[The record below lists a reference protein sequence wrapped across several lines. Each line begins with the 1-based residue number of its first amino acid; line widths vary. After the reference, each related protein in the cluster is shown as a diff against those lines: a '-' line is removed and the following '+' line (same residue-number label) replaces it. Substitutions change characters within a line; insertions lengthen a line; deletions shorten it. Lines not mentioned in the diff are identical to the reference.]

1 MCMMYLDC
9 HSSDFSVT
17 DRFDVE
23 LDSVM
28 SRMICFDLDL
38 LVCLNPFSG
47 FITSPA

>member
-23 LDSVM
+23 LDSIMFVL
-28 SRMICFDLDL
+28 I
-38 LVCLNPFSG
+38 
-47 FITSPA
+47 